1 VEAHQK
7 RGVRR
12 AAGISKTIKKDLSK
26 QMKKANQKEKEALE
40 KYLLQFLNIE
50 KVYPLLPG
58 IRNTDSLAGL
68 MGLDPEE
75 LTHLRTVF
83 NENAKEA
90 AVELLKEEEVLE
102 WIDGL
107 PFKKG
112 DTIVALGDS
121 ATDDLQG
128 WFTILEYA
136 INITVPE
143 ADFTFINA
151 GISKNT
157 TTDALRRMNRDVL
170 SENPDWVIVSLGLFD
185 AQRLSILPERTLIPL
200 SETWE
205 NLSAIEDVI
214 ESATDNPPVWI
225 TPAPVIPGLLDEMEL
240 FDFDV
245 DGRDLS
251 QVREIITGK
260 KGYIVDPLG
269 NRMGNPPEAWYYLS
283 DGINPTLSGH
293 VNTVKEV
300 LRSLATAK
308 VQE

>member
-1 VEAHQK
+1 
-7 RGVRR
+7 
-12 AAGISKTIKKDLSK
+12 
-26 QMKKANQKEKEALE
+26 MNKATKKEKEALE

-58 IRNTDSLAGL
+58 INNESSIAGL
-68 MGLDPEE
+68 MGIDTDE
-75 LTHLRTVF
+75 LTHLRDVF
-83 NENAKEA
+83 DDNAKEA
-90 AVELLKEEEVLE
+90 AIELLKEDEVLE
-102 WIDGL
+102 WVDNL
-107 PFKKG
+107 PFKNG
-112 DTIVALGDS
+112 DTIIAFGDS
-121 ATDDLQG
+121 STDDLQG
-128 WFTILEYA
+128 WFTIMKYVM
-136 INITVPE
+136 NITVPE
-143 ADFTFINA
+143 ADYSFINA
-151 GISKNT
+151 GISNNT

-170 SENPDWVIVSLGLFD
+170 AEDPDWVIVNLGLFD
-185 AQRLSILPERTLIPL
+185 VQRLSILPERTLIPL

-214 ESATDNPPVWI
+214 ESVTDNPPVWV
-225 TPAPVIPGLLDEMEL
+225 TPTPVIPGLLDEMEL
-240 FDFDV
+240 FDFEI

-269 NRMGNPPEAWYYLS
+269 QRMGNPPEAWYYLS